1 MQLAAS
7 QESLA
12 HLEEGNMENREGHC
26 SPQPASGSQALVCSY
41 EVRGALT
48 DS

>member
-26 SPQPASGSQALVCSY
+26 SPQPTSGSQALECNY
-41 EVRGALT
+41 EVREAFTG
-48 DS
+48 S